1 MARAAVKAKQ
11 AQQRAA
17 QPAKAARKNTG
28 GGGRRKHAGGGNPN
42 QQLFF
47 SKLRRRAK
55 FMYLFL
61 AVIFAAT
68 FAFLGVGSGTAGL
81 DQLFSGLNI
90 FGSGGSSISK
100 ALKNVQKHPNDP
112 AAFRKLATAYES
124 KSDTVNAISTLQQ
137 LTTISPKDAKVWAEL
152 GGLQL
157 QNAQQYASD
166 YQAVATNQQ
175 LSAPSSVFAFPS
187 TSKLGK
193 ALGTNKVE
201 QSAASIL
208 NAQLQNLSQRANL
221 GFQNAVASFQKVA
234 TLEPNNS
241 NAQFQLA
248 QAAQTAGST
257 ATAAAA
263 YKKYLKLNPN
273 SPSAAQIRALIKQ
286 LGG

>member
-17 QPAKAARKNTG
+17 QPAKAARRS

-55 FMYLFL
+55 FMYLIL
-61 AVIFAAT
+61 AVLFAAT
-68 FAFLGVGSGTAGL
+68 FAFLGVGSGSGSGL
-81 DQLFSGLNI
+81 DQLFNGLNI
-90 FGSGGSSISK
+90 FGSHGSSISK
-100 ALKNVQKHPNDP
+100 ALKEVQKHPNDP
-112 AAFRKLATAYES
+112 KGFRTLATAYEA
-124 KSDTVNAISTLQQ
+124 KGQTINAISTLQQ
-137 LTTISPKDAKVWAEL
+137 WTTISPKDPKVWAEL

-157 QNAQQYASD
+157 QNAQQFASD
-166 YQAVATNQQ
+166 YQVVATNQQ
-175 LSAPSSVFAFPS
+175 LSAPSSAFAFPS
-187 TSKLGK
+187 TLGK
-193 ALGTNKVE
+193 ALGTNQVE
-201 QSAASIL
+201 QAAASVL
-208 NAQLQNLSQRANL
+208 NAQLQNLSQQANL

-234 TLEPNNS
+234 DLEPNNS

-257 ATAAAA
+257 TVAVQA

-273 SPSAAQIRALIKQ
+273 SPSAAQINALIKQ

>member
-17 QPAKAARKNTG
+17 QPPKAARRS

-47 SKLRRRAK
+47 SRLRRRAK
-55 FMYLFL
+55 FAYFILAILF
-61 AVIFAAT
+61 AVT
-68 FAFLGVGSGTAGL
+68 FAFLGIGSGSSGL
-81 DQLFSGLNI
+81 DQLFQNINI
-90 FGSGGSSISK
+90 FGSSSSSVSK
-100 ALKNVQKHPNDP
+100 ALKQVQKHPNDP
-112 AAFRKLATAYES
+112 AAFRKLATAYEA
-124 KSDTVNAISTLQQ
+124 KSDTINAISTLQQ
-137 LTTISPKDAKVWAEL
+137 YTTLKPKDAGVWAEL

-157 QNAQQYASD
+157 QNAQQFASD

-175 LSAPSSVFAFPS
+175 LSAPSAIFAPAA
-187 TSKLGK
+187 TSPLGK

-201 QSAASIL
+201 QAAAATL
-208 NAQLQNLSQRANL
+208 NVQLQQLSQQANL

-234 TLEPNNS
+234 ALEPNNS

-257 ATAAAA
+257 TVAVGA

-273 SPSAAQIRALIKQ
+273 SPSASQIKALIKQ

>member
-137 LTTISPKDAKVWAEL
+137 LTTISPKD
-152 GGLQL
+152 
-157 QNAQQYASD
+157 
-166 YQAVATNQQ
+166 
-175 LSAPSSVFAFPS
+175 
-187 TSKLGK
+187 
-193 ALGTNKVE
+193 
-201 QSAASIL
+201 
-208 NAQLQNLSQRANL
+208 
-221 GFQNAVASFQKVA
+221 
-234 TLEPNNS
+234 
-241 NAQFQLA
+241 
-248 QAAQTAGST
+248 
-257 ATAAAA
+257 
-263 YKKYLKLNPN
+263 
-273 SPSAAQIRALIKQ
+273 
-286 LGG
+286 